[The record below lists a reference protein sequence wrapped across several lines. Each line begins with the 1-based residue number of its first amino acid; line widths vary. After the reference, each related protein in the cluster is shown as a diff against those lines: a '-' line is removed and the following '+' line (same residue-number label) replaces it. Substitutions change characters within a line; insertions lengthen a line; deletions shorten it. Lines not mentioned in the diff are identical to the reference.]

1 MGGRGTA
8 ERTPS
13 RWAPWQ
19 VAALLVV
26 VLSLVGGNSTGGAAQ
41 AGTDAATVPSSF
53 EVWLVDQSDTAGL
66 SYGGTVHIYAGADV
80 TGANPSAATPTDLI
94 DLGGATAALCLA
106 RTGANPVR
114 PHMITFNRTDTH
126 AIVAFVASG
135 HVVVFEAASRQPV
148 ACLRT
153 EVGAGG
159 ARQAH
164 AMWPT
169 RDDSHLI
176 VANQNGKKLERVRTD
191 YPAGVFTSEP
201 AATLDLATCTTPN
214 GLPCE
219 SAALRPDNAP
229 ICPFIASDNGPVF
242 VSLRGGGLFAVDW
255 RTTPMSIAAEYD
267 VGSVP
272 ANGCGFTEARGH
284 VFGNGGGG
292 TANNLD
298 QFSVYRLP
306 MTGYAPANPPNTPAV
321 TRLFDDDAPHRDAH
335 GVEST
340 RDQHQVWM
348 ADRAGN
354 VMEIFAAP
362 GGQRINTLSLL
373 SPYSADPT
381 PDLIAVSPDRGWF
394 FLSTRGPTPLSG
406 DPHASHGTDPG
417 MLVVRVAPHGR
428 SGQVR
433 GLVPI
438 TNPDATGAER
448 ADAHGIR
455 VRRI

>member
-1 MGGRGTA
+1 MDRRTTTGRHRAGRA
-8 ERTPS
+8 CG
-13 RWAPWQ
+13 Q
-19 VAALLVV
+19 LAALLVA
-26 VLSLVGGNSTGGAAQ
+26 VLLLVGGNSAGGPARAVGDST
-41 AGTDAATVPSSF
+41 AGGDPF
-53 EVWLVDQSDTAGL
+53 EVWLIDQSDTAGL
-66 SYGGTVHIYAGADV
+66 TYGGTVHIYAGADL
-80 TGANPSAATPTDLI
+80 TGPDPSAAAPTDVI
-94 DLGGATAALCLA
+94 DLGAATAALCLA
-106 RTGANPVR
+106 STGANPVR

-126 AIVAFVASG
+126 AVIAFVASG
-135 HVVVFEAASRQPV
+135 HVVILNAASRTPL

-169 RDDSHLI
+169 RDDGHLI
-176 VANQNGKKLERVRTD
+176 VANQNGKKLERIRTD

-201 AATLDLATCTTPN
+201 AATLDLAGCTTPA
-214 GLPCE
+214 GLPCQD
-219 SAALRPDNAP
+219 AALRPDNAP

-242 VSLRGGGLFAVDW
+242 VSLRGGGLFMVDW
-255 RTTPMSIAAEYD
+255 RTTPMAIVAEYD
-267 VGSVP
+267 GGHIP

-298 QFSVYRLP
+298 QFSVFRMPL
-306 MTGYAPANPPNTPAV
+306 TGYAASNPPNTPAV

-340 RDQHQVWM
+340 RGQREVWM

-354 VMEIFAAP
+354 VVEIFSAP
-362 GGQRINTLSLL
+362 DGRRINTLSLL

-381 PDLIAVSPDRGWF
+381 PDLVAVSPDRRWF

-417 MLVVRVAPHGR
+417 LLVVRVAANGR

-438 TNPDATGAER
+438 TNPDTAGTER

-455 VRRI
+455 VRRT